1 MTTSTTT
8 TPTEAVEHLPIEA
21 IVPDPANRKV
31 VLDAQFVNSI
41 RTHGVIQPL
50 LVTAH
55 PEEEGRFH
63 LVAGHRR
70 LGAARKVGLDT
81 VPALVRSLSEQE
93 KLELALVDN
102 LQRSDLNP
110 SETALAMARLVELGV
125 SQKELAKRIGRS
137 TAYVRERLKLLELPV
152 AARRMVDDDT
162 LTIEQGLSLS
172 GLLDHPEALEAVLTQ
187 IADGN
192 RNVEWMVSS
201 ALRQLESDARVAEG
215 RAKAEAKGLRVL
227 DHEGYHPSGYVELG
241 TYGGLDLDP
250 KAHAKEPCH
259 AVVIAPRDGKATPVC
274 TDKKRHTR
282 KGASPVKTAA
292 KTGADA
298 EARAEK
304 AARKEATEHRKAFV
318 ASILAGRVTKADVLR
333 LVLPNYLDDAN
344 SNEQAAIAKL
354 LGVEAAEAN
363 RYDRWGDA
371 LREYAAVSE
380 TSLLRACLAFSLVQ
394 GEDAVAGGWAH
405 ERAER
410 HRAFLAAKGYE
421 PTPYEVQEAEV
432 AARRHE
438 EALARTAEFRADV
451 IQAEDAIAD
460 TDGAA
465 ADEAGGPTPDDA
477 DEVDAEQNGYPG
489 AEEVFDDAG

>member
-1 MTTSTTT
+1 
-8 TPTEAVEHLPIEA
+8 
-21 IVPDPANRKV
+21 
-31 VLDAQFVNSI
+31 
-41 RTHGVIQPL
+41 
-50 LVTAH
+50 
-55 PEEEGRFH
+55 
-63 LVAGHRR
+63 
-70 LGAARKVGLDT
+70 
-81 VPALVRSLSEQE
+81 VRSLSEQE

-215 RAKAEAKGLRVL
+215 RAKAEAKGLRVV
-227 DHEGYHPSGYVELG
+227 DHEGYHPSGYIELG

-292 KTGADA
+292 KTGVDA
-298 EARAEK
+298 ERAEK
-304 AARKEATEHRKAFV
+304 AARKETTEHRKDFV
-318 ASILAGRVTKADVLR
+318 ASVLAGRVTKADVLR

-344 SNEQAAIAKL
+344 SNEQAAVAKL

-421 PTPYEVQEAEV
+421 PTPYEVEQAEAG
-432 AARRHE
+432 ARRHE
-438 EALARTAEFRADV
+438 EALARTAEFRAEV
-451 IQAEDAIAD
+451 ARAEDAIAD

-465 ADEAGGPTPDDA
+465 SDEAGGPAPDDA
-477 DEVDAEQNGYPG
+477 GQVDAEQDGYPG
-489 AEEVFDDAG
+489 TEVVFDDAG

>member
-1 MTTSTTT
+1 M
-8 TPTEAVEHLPIEA
+8 ELP
-21 IVPDPANRKV
+21 P
-31 VLDAQFVNSI
+31 
-41 RTHGVIQPL
+41 
-50 LVTAH
+50 
-55 PEEEGRFH
+55 
-63 LVAGHRR
+63 
-70 LGAARKVGLDT
+70 AAR
-81 VPALVRSLSEQE
+81 AL
-93 KLELALVDN
+93 
-102 LQRSDLNP
+102 
-110 SETALAMARLVELGV
+110 
-125 SQKELAKRIGRS
+125 I
-137 TAYVRERLKLLELPV
+137 
-152 AARRMVDDDT
+152 DDDVIG
-162 LTIEQGLSLS
+162 IEQGLALVE
-172 GLLDHPEALEAVLTQ
+172 LVDHPDTMEAVVAE
-187 IADGN
+187 IATGN

-215 RAKAEAKGLRVL
+215 RAKAEAKGLRVV

-241 TYGGLDLDP
+241 TYGGLELDA

-259 AVVIAPRDGKATPVC
+259 AVVVAPRDGKATPVC

-304 AARKEATEHRKAFV
+304 AARKEATEHRKEFV
-318 ASILAGRVTKADVLR
+318 ASVLAGRINKADVLR

-410 HRAFLAAKGYE
+410 HRAFQAAKGYE
-421 PTPYEVQEAEV
+421 LSPYEVEQAEA

-438 EALARTAEFRADV
+438 EALARTAEFRSEVGRAEEVADM
-451 IQAEDAIAD
+451 DGPAD
-460 TDGAA
+460 D
-465 ADEAGGPTPDDA
+465 DAGGPGPVDP
-477 DEVDAEQNGYPG
+477 EQVDAGYDRRPDG
-489 AEEVFDDAG
+489 EEAFDHAG